1 MNKILIALLFLL
13 VNHDAVAETMSC
25 HKNQSSYQCLVCN
38 CYHES
43 RGEPQEG
50 KIAVAK
56 TVLSRAIAR
65 GYPDTV
71 CKVVYQPWQFSWT
84 NDRISNNIN
93 TRNSV
98 DRRSLQECRDA
109 ADKSINEGPNG
120 LIFFYNPRIASPAWA
135 KRVTSCGKVGRHI
148 FMVPRGKRCPRHLG
162 SDPEAASSNRNDRQ
176 NSSASDQGSR

>member
-56 TVLSRAIAR
+56 TV
-65 GYPDTV
+65 
-71 CKVVYQPWQFSWT
+71 
-84 NDRISNNIN
+84 
-93 TRNSV
+93 
-98 DRRSLQECRDA
+98 
-109 ADKSINEGPNG
+109 
-120 LIFFYNPRIASPAWA
+120 
-135 KRVTSCGKVGRHI
+135 
-148 FMVPRGKRCPRHLG
+148 
-162 SDPEAASSNRNDRQ
+162 SSNRNDRQ